1 MSEHWFPTSVLA
13 ELLGMK
19 QKHVTRRLV
28 RNAIPGRKRAKGKG
42 LEYCLADL
50 PEDWQAIIVEKLGLS
65 IYKEADHV
73 AEAGEMVGGAHPTGE
88 AVAVDCEVV
97 VDGALLRECT
107 LREGEGELEA
117 AMVAEPED
125 YHPHAWM
132 LEAFAGIEP
141 IEGLPAE
148 QRQYA
153 RGLILQL
160 VPAWCHRNRIER
172 VVDCDVAFSAAYRRG
187 EIAVP
192 TWVKNLCG
200 TVSRTT
206 LARWRQLR
214 DQGSATTGEAIGA
227 LGGKRGRKVAGYN
240 GYIRQNPDLEK
251 VVWSLLEEQTAAAAG
266 PRTIYRRLVAECPP
280 EICPSYPQVLRY
292 LTWLKTERKAQY
304 LAVASPKDYRNQQRP
319 AVGMLSQDLEPNDVW
334 QIDFTRNDAL
344 LRWDGEEGRFALGM
358 IVDVATRR
366 RKVILSPVPKGE
378 ATALLLMEAMLD
390 WGMPR
395 RLRPD
400 NGKEFVNDRVMRIC
414 ATLGIEMDACLP
426 GQPWQKGNVEKALG
440 DLMRQM
446 EVLPGFVGHNVAQR
460 QQIREA
466 KGEEYLF
473 SQAMEYDELRT
484 WLDKTLAKLHD
495 TPHKGRGMDGKTPN
509 QALAAAMA
517 RGWSAKRCPL
527 SETELRRLT
536 YSERKK
542 ARRDYIVWD
551 TRRYITEN
559 LAKLNAG
566 ADILICMDGHDL
578 RRIHIYSLDMQT
590 YYGTADWEIHLS
602 KEEMIAAATKAQSV
616 GKAGVAA
623 GKGAAKAGKK
633 IRKEWEK
640 RPDLALS
647 QTAELSAEQ
656 RILEGAREEIVAEM
670 GTGDAGAL
678 ALVASVSQPSP
689 PAPLPGGRGEQ
700 EEEEEPNRF
709 KAVWHW
715 FAFHYSRGHHET
727 DPEIRRHM
735 AMELTSTG
743 RDNITGR
750 LNLDADAAY
759 ALGLEFGLSTTEADD
774 LREGVLKKERA
785 HKLWAEQRRRF
796 A

>member
-1 MSEHWFPTSVLA
+1 MTEREWFSAPEISEATGRGRNTVLERLRKANVTS
-13 ELLGMK
+13 
-19 QKHVTRRLV
+19 
-28 RNAIPGRKRAKGKG
+28 RKRESGK
-42 LEYCLADL
+42 EYCLADL

-73 AEAGEMVGGAHPTGE
+73 AEAGEMVLFPVGEQEPE

-97 VDGALLRECT
+97 PSPPSPLSQG
-107 LREGEGELEA
+107 GEGELEA
-117 AMVAEPED
+117 AMLAEPED

-192 TWVKNLCG
+192 SWVKNLCG

-227 LGGKRGRKVAGYN
+227 LGGKRGRNVAGYN
-240 GYIRQNPDLEK
+240 GYIRQHPDLEK
-251 VVWSLLEEQTAAAAG
+251 VIWSLLEEQTAAAAG

-466 KGEEYLF
+466 KGEDYLF

-495 TPHKGRGMDGKTPN
+495 TAHKGRGMEGQTPN
-509 QALAAAMA
+509 EALAAAMA
-517 RGWSAKRCPL
+517 RGWMAKRCPL
-527 SETELRRLT
+527 SQTELRRLT
-536 YSERKK
+536 YSERKT

-559 LAKLNAG
+559 LALLNTG

-578 RRIHIYSLDMQT
+578 RRIHVYSVDMQT

-647 QTAELSAEQ
+647 PTA
-656 RILEGAREEIVAEM
+656 
-670 GTGDAGAL
+670 D
-678 ALVASVSQPSP
+678 LVAQQQV
-689 PAPLPGGRGEQ
+689 
-700 EEEEEPNRF
+700 
-709 KAVWHW
+709 
-715 FAFHYSRGHHET
+715 
-727 DPEIRRHM
+727 
-735 AMELTSTG
+735 
-743 RDNITGR
+743 
-750 LNLDADAAY
+750 
-759 ALGLEFGLSTTEADD
+759 TEAAMNGMATEMEPTETSEAGVVRLDSAR
-774 LREGVLKKERA
+774 REATPEEVARREQMLAE
-785 HKLWAEQRRRF
+785 AEQRREQQTRRNQPDPMRQRYYETYFVPLRQGKEIEAEAQAWVDSLSQETKARF
-796 A
+796 DRICPSFYRLQYEGVPMKTRRAM